1 MEIRYLINQYL
12 IVKALVTVIN
22 CLNIVIYKWEKIETA
37 NIFKRVCVCYNIIL
51 IMSKYQGPRIRII
64 RRFGILIRFIKKLT
78 KFTIFRYL
86 NNLTQ
91 FSYRL
96 LEKQKFRLYYGIIE
110 KQILY
115 YIRKSYRIFGSTGKI
130 FMIELEIRL
139 DNIVYRLSW
148 RLTIIFA
155 RQIIRH
161 GHILV
166 NYIRII
172 KPRF

>member
-22 CLNIVIYKWEKIETA
+22 CLNLVIYKWEKIETA

-96 LEKQKFRLYYGIIE
+96 RE

-115 YIRKSYRIFGSTGKI
+115 YIRKSYILIGSTGKI
-130 FMIELEIRL
+130 FIIDLEIRL